1 MPTFPVKEP
10 TNIDPE
16 TEEILSDPE
25 VRAAW
30 EALDDPEDREDLID
44 HVKAMKRYREGKD
57 KGTPW
62 EEVKARLGL

>member
-1 MPTFPVKEP
+1 MPTSPVIEP
-10 TNIDPE
+10 RDIDPE
-16 TEEILSDPE
+16 TEEILTDPE

>member
-1 MPTFPVKEP
+1 MPTAPIIEP
-10 TNIDPE
+10 TDIDPE
-16 TEEILSDPE
+16 TEEILADPE
-25 VRAAW
+25 VLAAW

-44 HVKAMKRYREGKD
+44 HVKAMKSYREGKD